1 MYVIAKTIDG
11 CLKVGWKIGRTGWV
25 GGRRSERTIQKSGA
39 GNWGSRSEKGNS
51 AMAWRTDFVMGVTDV
66 TGTGGSR
73 VPPPRLEAKS
83 GRSYR
88 TAPSSRALWLSEL
101 CVAHAHRRKM
111 KNETRRSVR
120 SREFL
125 GGIRWLILIDRRDRQ
140 EMFIYHCYPTGVDT
154 VLKFNNLLGRHV
166 SVESG
171 ESQVW
176 KKISIFG
183 RNEWGNT
190 SKHVSRNHPGCEV
203 AFFSFSFRVSFVRM
217 ASLVSSL
224 TMSNELDER
233 PGTISMEAG
242 LSGEI
247 QKGRGAEKNGEE
259 MKNREWKE

>member
-125 GGIRWLILIDRRDRQ
+125 GGIRWLILIGSSRNVYLSLLSDWRRYRFEIQ
-140 EMFIYHCYPTGVDT
+140 QFIRTARFCR
-154 VLKFNNLLGRHV
+154 KWRIS
-166 SVESG
+166 SVEENLDFRAKRIG
-171 ESQVW
+171 Q
-176 KKISIFG
+176 
-183 RNEWGNT
+183 
-190 SKHVSRNHPGCEV
+190 HVSRNHPGCEV

-247 QKGRGAEKNGEE
+247 
-259 MKNREWKE
+259 

>member
-125 GGIRWLILIDRRDRQ
+125 GGIRWLILIGSSRNVYLSLLSDWRRYRFEIQ
-140 EMFIYHCYPTGVDT
+140 QFIRTARFCR
-154 VLKFNNLLGRHV
+154 KWRIS
-166 SVESG
+166 SVEENLDFRAKRIG
-171 ESQVW
+171 Q
-176 KKISIFG
+176 
-183 RNEWGNT
+183 
-190 SKHVSRNHPGCEV
+190 HVETR
-203 AFFSFSFRVSFVRM
+203 
-217 ASLVSSL
+217 
-224 TMSNELDER
+224 
-233 PGTISMEAG
+233 
-242 LSGEI
+242 LS
-247 QKGRGAEKNGEE
+247 
-259 MKNREWKE
+259 